1 MSLKHARAEDL
12 PSYPSTG
19 GVNTSQSSGAALL
32 AAGNHKQ
39 FEHWKPDPSSA
50 AGKAALLAKD
60 YKMAPLWQPDA
71 SAAGSKAA
79 LLAHRDGGKLD
90 LWMPE
95 ASAEGNTAASQ
106 AFKRSNAA
114 AARPQVQNPDIRNKA
129 LLAATKSVSRARS
142 GSAPAPPP
150 PKYPDAANSAHNA
163 LNAATVANRPS
174 TKARNDDV
182 MDSPAMEQSRIR
194 HISDKISREMWTD
207 HPPVDIE
214 VQEKKHQDA
223 LRASAVSMAKGMY
236 NLAEQRRVDNASHAG
251 ATAATAAVE
260 RNSVQAPPDI
270 RQQAMQYIHLQEA
283 AHKLAE
289 ERLAKMD
296 PDGAARYRAHYGYP
310 LKSPRQR
317 LSIRNST
324 RRRANSEGNLS
335 DSDDEKTSR
344 RIRTQMSQFSK
355 ELDAVDQ
362 KKRQT
367 DRAALL
373 VAAEKKVQAQMKG
386 IDAKV
391 FAETG
396 KVSPAMM
403 EEWEA
408 KAREKAM
415 RDSEKRTENFGKA
428 NIGGG
433 RYMEQS
439 EIEAIAAARLKPTL
453 DEITENAE
461 KRRAKDEEI
470 RLAIEEKK
478 RQEIRDKQNKQE
490 AKELQRQSKQ
500 EEKAAAKQEK
510 EQQKNAARMQKEAEK
525 ERKAE
530 EKRAAKEKRQSRDG
544 KRETAIV
551 PTAVA
556 GSTAIAGSAAVAGV
570 AGPEVVEEAKKEEES
585 KDAVETTAAPPAA
598 EPVEAIEDS
607 ESDDDEEF
615 MQAEEDLEPIEPIVS
630 RSATG
635 ESVLRPSL
643 ERHVTQIES
652 SDSEDEDTHK
662 AVAKAVAVTPAH
674 PAEIAIPEATETHAE
689 SDRAVEEPVSQPLF
703 NAGAYDPANH
713 TDTAPT
719 QLEDVHFG
727 TDGAINKPAPEALDV
742 VAESDIPAAVAPN
755 ATEVKGPEA
764 EETHE
769 RIDDAINK
777 TATATVPAT
786 VPAALDIPRANNLSA
801 DEGASKASPD
811 ARSPRRI
818 SKLLTKLRR
827 GSKPAPEAREPVAA
841 ASPPSQQQ
849 QSHHN
854 VLVKDKT
861 RRQGR
866 GRGDSTTSKAQ
877 SSSMTSATVAPTEP
891 EMQAVSAVEASA
903 ITSPSETSFV
913 RHGEHH
919 KIKKTGRSNSIS
931 SSVSSLSSDGPD
943 VPAFKGL
950 VGLRAEKEA
959 ARQSSTVGLDGKSRS
974 PVRETK
980 FVEEL

>member
-1 MSLKHARAEDL
+1 MATPTSTPCPDPSVHRDTKLQEQASTAALYATSPSRQQRAPTEDASSILDSDNKLSSKSAAMSLKHARAEDL

-50 AGKAALLAKD
+50 A
-60 YKMAPLWQPDA
+60 
-71 SAAGSKAA
+71 
-79 LLAHRDGGKLD
+79 
-90 LWMPE
+90 
-95 ASAEGNTAASQ
+95 

-490 AKELQRQSKQ
+490 AKELQRQSKRTCGFDRVLFDMLTSNSE

-801 DEGASKASPD
+801 DEGA
-811 ARSPRRI
+811 
-818 SKLLTKLRR
+818 T
-827 GSKPAPEAREPVAA
+827 
-841 ASPPSQQQ
+841 
-849 QSHHN
+849 N
-854 VLVKDKT
+854 C
-861 RRQGR
+861 
-866 GRGDSTTSKAQ
+866 
-877 SSSMTSATVAPTEP
+877 
-891 EMQAVSAVEASA
+891 
-903 ITSPSETSFV
+903 
-913 RHGEHH
+913 
-919 KIKKTGRSNSIS
+919 
-931 SSVSSLSSDGPD
+931 
-943 VPAFKGL
+943 
-950 VGLRAEKEA
+950 
-959 ARQSSTVGLDGKSRS
+959 
-974 PVRETK
+974 
-980 FVEEL
+980 